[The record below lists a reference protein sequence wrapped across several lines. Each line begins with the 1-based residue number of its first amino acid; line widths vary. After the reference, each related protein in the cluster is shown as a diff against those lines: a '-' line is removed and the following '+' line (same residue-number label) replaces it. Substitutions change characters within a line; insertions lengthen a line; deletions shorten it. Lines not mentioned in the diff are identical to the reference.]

1 MENTR
6 LARRRRQML
15 LHEKIKR
22 GRMSNYDCIQT
33 INSTEEITR
42 EDGTI
47 NISGNEDIPSKL
59 LNYNYLLNEYQ
70 KIIHKTKLD

>member
-22 GRMSNYDCIQT
+22 RRMSNYDCIQT

-47 NISGNEDIPSKL
+47 NISENEDIPSKL
-59 LNYNYLLNEYQ
+59 LNYNYLLKEY
-70 KIIHKTKLD
+70 